1 MATAAESAQIASQA
15 RRLYVDQLL
24 KGLPGL
30 VARIGNAARELLN
43 KPAEYAVAQRRRDLT
58 QALLKH
64 AGAWHGALAA
74 GLRHVLQHGV
84 TASQPSDLPPPGSSG
99 GLSLVDNDVIER
111 EILTSRLALAIMDR
125 AGWEFSDLRS
135 RMAMLERRGE
145 LDTHDMLRAHIL
157 ARVVL
162 DAWRT
167 AGLSADDWREAQPM
181 LHDEFAALT
190 EEAYHEANRWLI
202 EHRVMQDV
210 DLRPYIRRTVDGN
223 HGAGA
228 AGAGP
233 SAPQAAN
240 PSAIQS
246 ATQLTPPS
254 AGPQGSGPAG
264 LAGQRPTRDTGP
276 GAPASGYGSPTS
288 PSAYQTM
295 LHPGAAS
302 AGGYRGAAGAGV
314 PTAQAPWPPP
324 APARGTPPPP
334 RGRSSAPQ
342 VGEETRM
349 MTRAAPLPRGSDHAE
364 AVLGRLNR
372 LVGRHLP
379 GFSDT
384 AHARPVTEALSLA
397 INNAQ
402 QNLRRRFTPPPGHGP
417 GGAAG
422 GVPVGAQATAVATGP
437 MLLEELQ
444 QGKQALKQAASTP
457 AERATIEIV
466 AMMFQSILTEDR
478 IPAAMRVWFAR
489 LQMPVLRVAVS
500 EPDFFA
506 TLDHPARRL
515 IDRMGACV
523 MGLDSASRSIG
534 DALEKEIKRVVQV
547 VEAYPDTGRRVFQ
560 TVLVEFEKFLEHYF
574 KNENEASRRGVSLAQ
589 QVEQRETLAIQ
600 YTIELRR
607 MLNEV
612 PVQEGVR
619 QFLFQVWADVLATSA
634 VRYGGQSAET
644 KTMKRAAADLIWSA
658 SAKVT
663 REERA
668 EVIRR
673 LPPLLKRLRE
683 GMASANMA
691 QERQEERINALNNA
705 LAAAFTA
712 KAAVIPND
720 RLQDLMER
728 LESIEELLPGT
739 EAIEID
745 ESLVLDLSGHES
757 SELEVVADGG
767 SLPTAAM
774 LSWARELLVGSWYTL
789 EYRGRHETVQ
799 LAWHGMRRQL
809 SLFVTPAG
817 RCVLF
822 QQQRLAA
829 FLQAGL
835 LLPAQDEA
843 LTVKATRN
851 ALARLD
857 ADPSRLMN

>member
-1 MATAAESAQIASQA
+1 MATAADPAQLAGQA
-15 RRLYVDQLL
+15 RRRYIDMLL
-24 KGLPGL
+24 KGLPAL
-30 VARIGNAARELLN
+30 VARVGNAARELMD
-43 KPAEYAVAQRRRDLT
+43 KPAEYATGQRRRDLV
-58 QALLKH
+58 QALTKH
-64 AGAWHGALAA
+64 AGAWHGAMSH
-74 GLRHVLQHGV
+74 GLRQLLHGTCV
-84 TASQPSDLPPPGSSG
+84 ATSVDLPAADLSA

-125 AGWEFSDLRS
+125 AGWEFTDLRN
-135 RMAMLERRGE
+135 RMAALERRAE
-145 LDTHDMLRAHIL
+145 LETHDMLRAHIL

-162 DAWRT
+162 DAWRG
-167 AGLSADDWREAQPM
+167 AGLSADDWREAQPL
-181 LHDEFAALT
+181 LHGEFTSLAQ
-190 EEAYHEANRWLI
+190 EAYHEVNRWLV
-202 EHRVMQDV
+202 EHKVMADV
-210 DLRPYIRRTVDGN
+210 DLRTSIRRTPDGST
-223 HGAGA
+223 GLG
-228 AGAGP
+228 GVGGT
-233 SAPQAAN
+233 
-240 PSAIQS
+240 
-246 ATQLTPPS
+246 AT
-254 AGPQGSGPAG
+254 
-264 LAGQRPTRDTGP
+264 R
-276 GAPASGYGSPTS
+276 
-288 PSAYQTM
+288 
-295 LHPGAAS
+295 PGAAS
-302 AGGYRGAAGAGV
+302 TRGSPFTTSPRPGDTDGTGFAARRGIGQGTGHQATSAIGEASGLFPGASTGGFAGSRTSAFQGQATAGHTPAGAGRAPATPRGAA
-314 PTAQAPWPPP
+314 
-324 APARGTPPPP
+324 
-334 RGRSSAPQ
+334 
-342 VGEETRM
+342 VGDETRM
-349 MTRAAPLPRGSDHAE
+349 MTRPGAIGPGGDHAE
-364 AVLGRLNR
+364 AVLSRLNR

-379 GFSDT
+379 GFADT
-384 AHARPVTEALSLA
+384 AQARPVTAALSLA
-397 INNAQ
+397 IQNAQ
-402 QNLRRRFTPPPGHGP
+402 QNLRRRMAPPGAGP
-417 GGAAG
+417 QGSGAAHADT
-422 GVPVGAQATAVATGP
+422 VVTGP
-437 MLLEELQ
+437 VLLAELQ
-444 QGKQALKQAASTP
+444 QNKQALKQAASTP

-466 AMMFQSILTEDR
+466 AMLFQSILTEDR

-506 TLDHPARRL
+506 NMDHPARRL

-523 MGLDSASRSIG
+523 MGLDSASRHVG

-560 TVLVEFEKFLEHYF
+560 TVLTEFERFLEHFF
-574 KNENEASRRGVSLAQ
+574 KNENEASKRGVSLAQ

-634 VRYGGQSAET
+634 VRYGAQSAET
-644 KTMKRAAADLIWSA
+644 KAMKRAAADLIWSA

-683 GMASANMA
+683 GMGSASMPA
-691 QERQEERINALNNA
+691 ERQEERINALNNA

-728 LESIEELLPGT
+728 LESIEELLPGSQD
-739 EAIEID
+739 IEID
-745 ESLVLDLSGHES
+745 ESMVLDLSGHES

-767 SLPTAAM
+767 SLPSAAM
-774 LSWARELLVGSWYTL
+774 VAWSRELLVGSWYTL
-789 EYRGRHETVQ
+789 DYRGRHETVQ

-809 SLFVTPAG
+809 SLFVTPGG

-835 LLPAQDEA
+835 LLPAQEEA

-851 ALARLD
+851 ALAKLD
-857 ADPSRLMN
+857 ADPSRLMA

>member
-1 MATAAESAQIASQA
+1 MATAADPAKIASHA
-15 RRLYVDQLL
+15 RRLYVEELL
-24 KGLPGL
+24 KGLPRL
-30 VARIGNAARELLN
+30 VAQVSAGARELLD
-43 KPAEYAVAQRRRDLT
+43 KPAEYVTAQRRRDLV
-58 QALLKH
+58 QGLMKQ
-64 AGAWHGALAA
+64 AGAWHSAITG

-84 TASQPSDLPPPGSSG
+84 TASQPSDLPRPGSAG
-99 GLSLVDNDVIER
+99 GLSLVDNDTIER

-125 AGWEFSDLRS
+125 AGWEFTDLRS
-135 RMAMLERRGE
+135 RMAMLERRAE

-162 DAWRT
+162 DAWRS
-167 AGLSADDWREAQPM
+167 AGMSASDWREAQPL
-181 LHDEFAALT
+181 LHDEFAALA
-190 EEAYHEANRWLI
+190 EEAYHETNRWLI
-202 EHRVMQDV
+202 TQRVMPDV
-210 DLRPYIRRTVDGN
+210 DLRPYIRRTTN
-223 HGAGA
+223 AS
-228 AGAGP
+228 AGAG
-233 SAPQAAN
+233 N
-240 PSAIQS
+240 
-246 ATQLTPPS
+246 
-254 AGPQGSGPAG
+254 G
-264 LAGQRPTRDTGP
+264 
-276 GAPASGYGSPTS
+276 ASGAGVAPTHD
-288 PSAYQTM
+288 AR
-295 LHPGAAS
+295 HAADAAS
-302 AGGYRGAAGAGV
+302 AYDPYATRAGYDPYATRAGAGL
-314 PTAQAPWPPP
+314 PPGQGGAAAYRTAAYPGPQPGQRLSAS
-324 APARGTPPPP
+324 AARGRPAAYPGQAQ
-334 RGRSSAPQ
+334 RGGPGD
-342 VGEETRM
+342 VGEETRL
-349 MTRAAPLPRGSDHAE
+349 MTRAAPMPRGSDHAE

-384 AHARPVTEALSLA
+384 AHARPVTDALSSA

-402 QNLRRRFTPPPGHGP
+402 QHLRRRFAPPSGVSPSGLPAPGP
-417 GGAAG
+417 GPM
-422 GVPVGAQATAVATGP
+422 VTGP

-523 MGLDSASRSIG
+523 MGLDSSSRAVG

-560 TVLVEFEKFLEHYF
+560 TVLVEFEKFLEHFF
-574 KNENEASRRGVSLAQ
+574 KNENEASKRGVSLAQ

-634 VRYGGQSAET
+634 VRYGAQSGET

-683 GMASANMA
+683 GMASANMGA
-691 QERQEERINALNNA
+691 ERQDERINALNNA

-728 LESIEELLPGT
+728 LESIEELLPGA
-739 EAIEID
+739 EDIEID

-767 SLPTAAM
+767 SMPTAPM
-774 LSWARELLVGSWYTL
+774 LAWARELLVGSWYTL

-809 SLFVTPAG
+809 SLFVTPGG

-851 ALARLD
+851 ALAKLD

>member
-1 MATAAESAQIASQA
+1 MAKAAEHAQIAAQA
-15 RRLYVDQLL
+15 RQRYIDGLL
-24 KGLPGL
+24 RGLPGL
-30 VARIGNAARELLN
+30 VSHISGSARDLLD
-43 KPAEYAVAQRRRDLT
+43 KPAEYLTAQRRRDLVAGLMK
-58 QALLKH
+58 QAGNWQRTV
-64 AGAWHGALAA
+64 AT

-84 TASQPSDLPPPGSSG
+84 TAVPMAELPPMLGDA
-99 GLSLVDNDVIER
+99 LSLVDNDTIER

-125 AGWEFSDLRS
+125 AGWEFTDLRS
-135 RMAMLERRGE
+135 RVAMLERRAE
-145 LDTHDMLRAHIL
+145 IDTHDMLRAHIL

-162 DAWRT
+162 DGWR
-167 AGLSADDWREAQPM
+167 AVGLSATDWREAQPL
-181 LHDEFAALT
+181 LHEGFAALA
-190 EEAYHEANRWLI
+190 EEAYHETNRWLI
-202 EHRVMQDV
+202 EQRVMPDV
-210 DLRPYIRRTVDGN
+210 DLRPYIRRSIDSSAP
-223 HGAGA
+223 GAVATAGLSPPHPTPGRA
-228 AGAGP
+228 ASGVTAGAGY
-233 SAPQAAN
+233 
-240 PSAIQS
+240 
-246 ATQLTPPS
+246 ATT
-254 AGPQGSGPAG
+254 AWRGPASE
-264 LAGQRPTRDTGP
+264 D
-276 GAPASGYGSPTS
+276 GASR
-288 PSAYQTM
+288 
-295 LHPGAAS
+295 S
-302 AGGYRGAAGAGV
+302 AGGRAA
-314 PTAQAPWPPP
+314 
-324 APARGTPPPP
+324 
-334 RGRSSAPQ
+334 SSHERAAD

-349 MTRAAPLPRGSDHAE
+349 MTRAGPMARGSDHAE

-379 GFSDT
+379 GFADT
-384 AHARPVTEALSLA
+384 TQARPVTDALSAA

-402 QNLRRRFTPPPGHGP
+402 QNLRKRFAPAE
-417 GGAAG
+417 GAAPELSPSG
-422 GVPVGAQATAVATGP
+422 KPLPAIAPTGP
-437 MLLEELQ
+437 MLLDELQ
-444 QGKQALKQAASTP
+444 QNKQALKQAASTP

-466 AMMFQSILTEDR
+466 ALMFQSILTEER

-500 EPDFFA
+500 EPDFFGS
-506 TLDHPARRL
+506 LDHPARRL

-523 MGLDSASRSIG
+523 MGLDNASRTIG

-560 TVLVEFEKFLEHYF
+560 TVLVEFEKFLEHFF
-574 KNENEASRRGVSLAQ
+574 KNENEASKRGVSLAQ

-634 VRYGGQSAET
+634 VRYGGQGPET
-644 KTMKRAAADLIWSA
+644 KLMKRAAADLIWSA

-683 GMASANMA
+683 GMASAKMTP
-691 QERQEERINALNNA
+691 ERQDERINSLNNA

-712 KAAVIPND
+712 KAAVISND

-728 LESIEELLPGT
+728 LESLEELLPG
-739 EAIEID
+739 AADVEID

-757 SELEVVADGG
+757 SELEVVSDGG
-767 SLPTAAM
+767 TMPSAPMVAW
-774 LSWARELLVGSWYTL
+774 SRELLVGSWYTL
-789 EYRGRHETVQ
+789 EYRGRHEPVQ
-799 LAWHGMRRQL
+799 LAWHGLRRQL
-809 SLFVTPAG
+809 SLFVTPKG

-835 LLPAQDEA
+835 LLPAQDES

-857 ADPSRLMN
+857 ADPSRLMA